1 MTTRAWGD
9 EPVVDVFL
17 GVHSTSRPV
26 ERAVRAALRNTV
38 PVRVTVV
45 AHNVGSQAVRDRLGA
60 LANDRR
66 VRIVELQD
74 GVRSPANAFNKGLEV
89 STATYVSVVGSD
101 DELAPGALDAWV
113 ALAERHSADVVV
125 APIFR
130 IPTGPVP
137 SPRVRAWHRGPLD
150 GDRDR
155 LFERTAPL
163 GLLRRVRF
171 ADLRYPEGLP
181 RGVDQ
186 AYGLHL
192 WFTGARIV
200 FDPSS
205 PAYLEHDDQQDRV
218 TRAGGRARDDLAYL
232 GSIEQGEAFR
242 RMSTAARRAV
252 AAKIVRVHVLSA
264 VERRIGADGLDPE
277 DREDVASAVA
287 RLTSWAPGVLGLL
300 AIRDHRAL
308 TRALSADAS
317 AEQLRAAFGGR
328 SRYLSPG
335 ALVTRNPLRL
345 LHRHAPLRSLVAGY
359 VVARRIR
366 EARAAAARTD
376 AQSPAGDVGA

>member
-1 MTTRAWGD
+1 MTTMSETRSA
-9 EPVVDVFL
+9 PVVDVFL

-26 ERAVRAALRNTV
+26 ERAVRAALRNAT

-45 AHNVGSQAVRDRLGA
+45 AHNVGQDEVLRRLGP
-60 LANDRR
+60 LADDGR
-66 VRIVELQD
+66 VRVVELTD
-74 GVRSPANAFNKGLEV
+74 GVRSPANAFNKGLDIA
-89 STATYVSVVGSD
+89 TATYVSVVGSD

-113 ALAERHSADVVV
+113 ALAERHSADVVI

-137 SPRVRAWHRGPLD
+137 SPRVRSRRRGPLD

-163 GLLRRVRF
+163 GLLRRDRF
-171 ADLRYPEGLP
+171 ADLRYPEGMP

-192 WFTGARIV
+192 WFSGARVV

-205 PAYLEHDDQQDRV
+205 PPYLEHDDQQDRV

-232 GSIEQGEAFR
+232 DSIEEGLAFR
-242 RMSTAARRAV
+242 TMSRAARRAV
-252 AAKIVRVHVLSA
+252 AAKILRVHVLSA
-264 VERRIGADGLDPE
+264 VERRIGDEGLDPT
-277 DREDVASAVA
+277 DRSDVADAVA
-287 RLTSWAPGVLGLL
+287 RLRRWAPGVLGLL
-300 AIRDHRAL
+300 AVRDHRAL
-308 TRALSADAS
+308 ACALRTDATG
-317 AEQLRAAFGGR
+317 EDLRSAFGGR
-328 SRYLSPG
+328 SRYLTPG
-335 ALVTRNPLRL
+335 ALLTSNPFRV
-345 LHRHAPLRSLVAGY
+345 LHRHAPLRSLLAGY

-366 EARAAAARTD
+366 SARE
-376 AQSPAGDVGA
+376 PAGTGPSVADEGS